1 MRTSA
6 AILIAMLAATP
17 AAAFGPDL
25 ATTIR
30 DDDRARLD
38 QFDAVTGRT
47 LRGAFAQGMPD
58 DLAVL
63 TQGLA
68 GSTLPADQAA
78 TALPGEWSCR
88 MLKLGGGL
96 PLVVYQPFR
105 CRIDA
110 NGGFEKLTGSQRM
123 LGTIGTVDGAS
134 VYLGTGYIAGDT
146 PARLCRP
153 AHPHRTRGHATA
165 RPRGRHGGGRQ
176 PDTGAHPDA
185 PADAGIGPE
194 HPAADALIRSS
205 GPDPDAWRR

>member
-1 MRTSA
+1 MRASA

-17 AAAFGPDL
+17 AAASGPDL

-38 QFDAVTGRT
+38 QFEVVTGRN
-47 LRGAFAQGMPD
+47 LRSAFAQGMPE

-68 GSTLPADQAA
+68 GSPLPADQAA
-78 TALPGEWSCR
+78 AALPGDWSCR

-110 NGGFEKLTGSQRM
+110 DGGFEKLTGSQRM
-123 LGTIGTVDGAS
+123 LGTIGTVDGAP
-134 VYLGTGYIAGDT
+134 VYLGTGFIAGDT
-146 PARLCRP
+146 PTP
-153 AHPHRTRGHATA
+153 Y
-165 RPRGRHGGGRQ
+165 
-176 PDTGAHPDA
+176 
-185 PADAGIGPE
+185 ADLPTTTD
-194 HPAADALIRSS
+194 PAATPQRVPEVGMVEVVSPTRARILMPLPMLESDLNILLLTR
-205 GPDPDAWRR
+205 